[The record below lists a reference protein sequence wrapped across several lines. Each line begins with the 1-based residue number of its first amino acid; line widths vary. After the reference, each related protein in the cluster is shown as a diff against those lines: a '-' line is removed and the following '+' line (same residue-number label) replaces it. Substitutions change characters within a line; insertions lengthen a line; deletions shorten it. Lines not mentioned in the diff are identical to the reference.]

1 MNRKDHRKLLCG
13 GKNDSNQL
21 CEPLRVVHIARPV
34 KRNDSKTV
42 ALEPKA
48 SWILARLNRGFH
60 HLERIDHDVSDELD
74 SVFWNSLSFEVLIG
88 VRRRR
93 PQEICERI
101 GCNSVQLFRHRSIA
115 AAQPCFEVTNRNPD
129 FLGRQSTGDRGIYVA
144 HDDHPIRP
152 LLQARFL
159 IRDHDTT
166 RLLRMSAAAY
176 PQMDVGVGKAELP
189 QEGT

>member
-1 MNRKDHRKLLCG
+1 M
-13 GKNDSNQL
+13 
-21 CEPLRVVHIARPV
+21 
-34 KRNDSKTV
+34 
-42 ALEPKA
+42 
-48 SWILARLNRGFH
+48 
-60 HLERIDHDVSDELD
+60 
-74 SVFWNSLSFEVLIG
+74 
-88 VRRRR
+88 
-93 PQEICERI
+93 
-101 GCNSVQLFRHRSIA
+101 
-115 AAQPCFEVTNRNPD
+115 TNRNPD

-189 QEGT
+189 QESARHIGVVVLPGMDETGSTP